1 MSEVNGEV
9 CEEEYV
15 LGTSRVIE
23 AHILW
28 GRDPPA
34 VSEWLTHITLGRTS
48 ACSKMYRCKRGLGD
62 IISAGSE
69 V

>member
-1 MSEVNGEV
+1 MTKTKKIRMWCKSINQFSEVNGEV

-34 VSEWLTHITLGRTS
+34 VSEWLTHITLVRV
-48 ACSKMYRCKRGLGD
+48 Y
-62 IISAGSE
+62 
-69 V
+69 